1 MKMKEYYLYWLL
13 LLFFFTGCQRDEY
26 TSTDGEGSLRLSVGM
41 KNDLKVV
48 ATRALTSE
56 EQAILEKDCKVR
68 IYQREK
74 EDLKLVR
81 KYQGVEN
88 VPADILLASGD
99 YQVKVTAGE
108 MVSASFDKKFY
119 EGIKSFTITKGADVK
134 VDVVANVGNT
144 VATVAFAETMN
155 PYFENC
161 TVGVAV
167 KAENGILDFTAD
179 DAGKLGY
186 FSVPV
191 ACDTLF
197 CTFEATNK
205 LTGAPF
211 VHIDTIPDVVSATLY
226 NLTYEFK
233 ESEVE
238 VPDTGGG
245 MINLVV
251 DVTPIGEVE
260 TEETIY
266 RRPSVKAE
274 MGGQNLVLTQPA
286 YMKIGDGEDMT
297 VMIKGSTE
305 LTQIEI
311 ASEQFPDFLG
321 APTAQQAFDL
331 KNLTT
336 EEEDLLA
343 NGGITIDKK
352 EASLGHAMDIKLSAS
367 LIRKYTAEN
376 GTRNIRFSVTDQRGY
391 QRIVDWQIV
400 ASDIAVQTVAI
411 PDDKKYLIWATKA
424 TLFGEVLPER
434 EPQSELSFRYRK
446 VGTTEWQTVPAVR
459 NGSVLTAEVTGLK
472 NDDNELFSEYEYQ
485 VMEGTMASNVKC
497 QFTTEKTLQLENC
510 GFEEWSG
517 SAPAYIAPSSNDSDI
532 FWDSG
537 NHGSATLG
545 RDVTTSDTNVK
556 HSGKYSAKLTSQK
569 VVTQFAAGNLF
580 TGRYLQTEMTGLKG
594 DGILGW
600 GRPFTSRPIALT
612 GWIRYNSGKVN
623 YADSHIGNNEQDQ
636 GYIFIALGDWQEE
649 TYTYKGVTY
658 SWERI
663 VATKVPKLFDHTTE
677 NKGTIAHGEQTW
689 MQSTDEDLNGTKMY
703 PFTIRLDYWDEER
716 IPTTIIVVASASKF
730 GDFFA
735 GSTSSVM
742 WLDDL
747 KLIYDESEITE

>member
-119 EGIKSFTITKGADVK
+119 EGIKSFTITKEADVK

-545 RDVTTSDTNVK
+545 RDVTTPDTNVK
-556 HSGKYSAKLTSQK
+556 HSGNRSAKLTSQK

-580 TGRYLQTEMTGLKG
+580 TGRYLQTEMSGLKG

>member
-367 LIRKYTAEN
+367 LIQKYTAEN

-472 NDDNELFSEYEYQ
+472 NNDNELFSEYEYQ

-545 RDVTTSDTNVK
+545 RDVTTPDTNVK
-556 HSGKYSAKLTSQK
+556 HSGNRSAKLTSQK

-580 TGRYLQTEMTGLKG
+580 TGRYLQTEMSGLKG

>member
-48 ATRALTSE
+48 VTRALTSE

-167 KAENGILDFTAD
+167 NAENGILDFPAD

-186 FSVPV
+186 FSAPV

-367 LIRKYTAEN
+367 LIQKYTAEN

-400 ASDIAVQTVAI
+400 ASNIAVQTVAI

-545 RDVTTSDTNVK
+545 RDVTTPDINVK
-556 HSGKYSAKLTSQK
+556 HSGNRSAKLTSQK

-580 TGRYLQTEMTGLKG
+580 TGRYLQTEMSGLKG

>member
-26 TSTDGEGSLRLSVGM
+26 TSADGEGSLRLSVGM

-321 APTAQQAFDL
+321 APTTQQAFDL

-336 EEEDLLA
+336 EEENLLA

-472 NDDNELFSEYEYQ
+472 NNDNELFSEYEYQ
-485 VMEGTMASNVKC
+485 VMEGTMASSVKC

-545 RDVTTSDTNVK
+545 KDVTTPDTNVK
-556 HSGKYSAKLTSQK
+556 HSGSRSAKLTSQK
-569 VVTQFAAGNLF
+569 VATQFAAGNLF
-580 TGRYLQTEMTGLKG
+580 TGRYLQTEMTVFKG

>member
-26 TSTDGEGSLRLSVGM
+26 TATDGEGSLRLSVGM

-99 YQVKVTAGE
+99 YQAKVTAGE
-108 MVSASFDKKFY
+108 VVSASFDKKFY

-321 APTAQQAFDL
+321 APTTQQAFDL

-336 EEEDLLA
+336 EEENLLA

-376 GTRNIRFSVTDQRGY
+376 GTRNIRFFVTDQRGY

-472 NDDNELFSEYEYQ
+472 NNDNELFSEYEYQ
-485 VMEGTMASNVKC
+485 VMEGTMASSVKC

-545 RDVTTSDTNVK
+545 KDVTTPDTNVK
-556 HSGKYSAKLTSQK
+556 HSGSRSAKLTSQK
-569 VVTQFAAGNLF
+569 VATQFAAGNLF
-580 TGRYLQTEMTGLKG
+580 TGRYLQTEMTVFKG

-677 NKGTIAHGEQTW
+677 NEGTIAHGEQTW

>member
-48 ATRALTSE
+48 VTRALTSE

-186 FSVPV
+186 FSAPV

-367 LIRKYTAEN
+367 LIQKYTAEN

-400 ASDIAVQTVAI
+400 ASNIAVQTVAI

-459 NGSVLTAEVTGLK
+459 NDSVLTAEVTGLK

-545 RDVTTSDTNVK
+545 RDVTTPDINVK
-556 HSGKYSAKLTSQK
+556 HSGNRSAKLTSQK

-580 TGRYLQTEMTGLKG
+580 TGRYLQTEMSGLKG

>member
-108 MVSASFDKKFY
+108 VVSASFDKKFY

-167 KAENGILDFTAD
+167 KAENGTLDFMAD

-186 FSVPV
+186 FSAPV

-545 RDVTTSDTNVK
+545 RDVTTPDTNVK
-556 HSGKYSAKLTSQK
+556 HSGNRSAKLTSQK

-580 TGRYLQTEMTGLKG
+580 TGRYLQTEMSGLKG

>member
-1 MKMKEYYLYWLL
+1 MKIKEYYLYWLL

-26 TSTDGEGSLRLSVGM
+26 TATDGEGSLRLSIGM

-367 LIRKYTAEN
+367 LIQKYTAEN

-472 NDDNELFSEYEYQ
+472 NNDNELFSEYEYQ

-545 RDVTTSDTNVK
+545 RDVTTPDTNVK
-556 HSGKYSAKLTSQK
+556 HSGNRSAKLTSQK

-580 TGRYLQTEMTGLKG
+580 TGRYLQTEMSGLKG

>member
-48 ATRALTSE
+48 VTRALTSE

-186 FSVPV
+186 FSAPV

-367 LIRKYTAEN
+367 LIQKYTAEN

-400 ASDIAVQTVAI
+400 ASNIAVQTVAI

-485 VMEGTMASNVKC
+485 VMEGTMACNVKC
-497 QFTTEKTLQLENC
+497 KFTTEKTPHLENC

-545 RDVTTSDTNVK
+545 RDVTTPDINVK
-556 HSGKYSAKLTSQK
+556 HSGNRSAKLTSQK

-580 TGRYLQTEMTGLKG
+580 TGRYLQTEMSGLKG

>member
-1 MKMKEYYLYWLL
+1 MKIKEYYLYWLL

-26 TSTDGEGSLRLSVGM
+26 TATDGEGSLRLSIGI

-108 MVSASFDKKFY
+108 VVSASFDKKFY

-352 EASLGHAMDIKLSAS
+352 EASLGHAIDIKLSAS

-376 GTRNIRFSVTDQRGY
+376 GTRSIRFSVTDQRGY

-472 NDDNELFSEYEYQ
+472 NSDNELFSEYEYQ
-485 VMEGTMASNVKC
+485 VMEGAMASNVKC

-649 TYTYKGVTY
+649 TYTYKGDTY
-658 SWERI
+658 SWKRI

-735 GSTSSVM
+735 GSTNSVM

>member
-167 KAENGILDFTAD
+167 KAENGTLDFMAD

-186 FSVPV
+186 FSAPV

-367 LIRKYTAEN
+367 LIQKYTAEN

-400 ASDIAVQTVAI
+400 ASNIAVQTVAI

-545 RDVTTSDTNVK
+545 RDVTTPDTNVK
-556 HSGKYSAKLTSQK
+556 HSGNRSAKLTSQK

-580 TGRYLQTEMTGLKG
+580 TGRYLQTEMSGLKG

>member
-48 ATRALTSE
+48 VTRALTSE

-186 FSVPV
+186 FSAPV

-367 LIRKYTAEN
+367 LIQKYTAEN

-400 ASDIAVQTVAI
+400 ASNIAVQTVAI

-545 RDVTTSDTNVK
+545 RDVTTPDTNVK
-556 HSGKYSAKLTSQK
+556 HSGNRSAKLTSQK

-580 TGRYLQTEMTGLKG
+580 TGRYLQTEMSGLKG

>member
-545 RDVTTSDTNVK
+545 RDVTTPDTNVK
-556 HSGKYSAKLTSQK
+556 HSGNRSAKLTSQK

-580 TGRYLQTEMTGLKG
+580 TGRYLQTEMSGLKG

>member
-197 CTFEATNK
+197 CTFGATNK

-545 RDVTTSDTNVK
+545 RDVTTPDTNVK
-556 HSGKYSAKLTSQK
+556 HSGNRSAKLTSQK

-580 TGRYLQTEMTGLKG
+580 TGRYLQTEMSGLKG

>member
-48 ATRALTSE
+48 VTRALTSE

-186 FSVPV
+186 FSAPV

-367 LIRKYTAEN
+367 LIQKYTAEN

-400 ASDIAVQTVAI
+400 ASNIAVQTVAI

-545 RDVTTSDTNVK
+545 RDVTTPDINVK
-556 HSGKYSAKLTSQK
+556 HSGNRSAKLTSQK

-580 TGRYLQTEMTGLKG
+580 TGRYLQTEMSGLKG

>member
-1 MKMKEYYLYWLL
+1 
-13 LLFFFTGCQRDEY
+13 
-26 TSTDGEGSLRLSVGM
+26 
-41 KNDLKVV
+41 
-48 ATRALTSE
+48 
-56 EQAILEKDCKVR
+56 
-68 IYQREK
+68 
-74 EDLKLVR
+74 
-81 KYQGVEN
+81 
-88 VPADILLASGD
+88 
-99 YQVKVTAGE
+99 
-108 MVSASFDKKFY
+108 
-119 EGIKSFTITKGADVK
+119 
-134 VDVVANVGNT
+134 
-144 VATVAFAETMN
+144 
-155 PYFENC
+155 
-161 TVGVAV
+161 
-167 KAENGILDFTAD
+167 
-179 DAGKLGY
+179 
-186 FSVPV
+186 
-191 ACDTLF
+191 
-197 CTFEATNK
+197 
-205 LTGAPF
+205 
-211 VHIDTIPDVVSATLY
+211 
-226 NLTYEFK
+226 
-233 ESEVE
+233 
-238 VPDTGGG
+238 

-376 GTRNIRFSVTDQRGY
+376 GTRSIRFSVTDQRGY

-472 NDDNELFSEYEYQ
+472 NSDNELFSEYEYQ
-485 VMEGTMASNVKC
+485 VMEGAMASNVKC

-649 TYTYKGVTY
+649 TYTYKGDTY
-658 SWERI
+658 SWKRI

-735 GSTSSVM
+735 GSTNSVM

>member
-1 MKMKEYYLYWLL
+1 MKIKEYYLYWLL

-26 TSTDGEGSLRLSVGM
+26 TATDGEGSLRLSIGM

-88 VPADILLASGD
+88 VPDDILLASGD

-108 MVSASFDKKFY
+108 VVSASFDKKFY

-144 VATVAFAETMN
+144 VDTVAFAETMN

-161 TVGVAV
+161 MVGVAV

-179 DAGKLGY
+179 DVGKLGY

-297 VMIKGSTE
+297 VMIKGSTK

-321 APTAQQAFDL
+321 APTAQQTFDL

-352 EASLGHAMDIKLSAS
+352 EASLGHAMDINLSAS

-376 GTRNIRFSVTDQRGY
+376 GTRSIRFSVTDQRGY

-472 NDDNELFSEYEYQ
+472 NSDNELFSEYEYQ
-485 VMEGTMASNVKC
+485 VMEGAMASNVKC

-517 SAPAYIAPSSNDSDI
+517 SKPMYIAASSSDF

-537 NHGSATLG
+537 NHGSSSVSAFATDL
-545 RDVTTSDTNVK
+545 TTADSSVK
-556 HSGKYSAKLTSQK
+556 VEGKYSAKLQSK
-569 VVTQFAAGNLF
+569 KIVIKFAAGNLF
-580 TGRYLQTEMTGLKG
+580 IGKYLDTQKMN
-594 DGILGW
+594 GILGW
-600 GRPFTSRPIALT
+600 GRSFTSRPVALT
-612 GWIRYNSGKVN
+612 GYIRYTSGTVDNGGKYIEN
-623 YADSHIGNNEQDQ
+623 GEQDKGQ
-636 GYIFIALGDWQEE
+636 VFIALGDWEGQTYGGE
-649 TYTYKGVTY
+649 TWPLIVDTRDAATFFDPKGDNV
-658 SWERI
+658 
-663 VATKVPKLFDHTTE
+663 
-677 NKGTIAHGEQTW
+677 IAYGEQTW
-689 MQSTDEDLNGTKMY
+689 DSSTEGENMH
-703 PFTIRLDYWDEER
+703 PFVIRLNYSLER
-716 IPTTIIVVASASKF
+716 IPTSIVVVASASKY
-730 GDFFA
+730 GDYFE
-735 GSTSSVM
+735 GSTGSSM
-742 WLDDL
+742 WLDNL
-747 KLIYDESEITE
+747 KLVYDESELEE

>member
-167 KAENGILDFTAD
+167 KAENGTLDFMAD

-186 FSVPV
+186 FSAPV

-472 NDDNELFSEYEYQ
+472 NNDNELFSEYEYQ
-485 VMEGTMASNVKC
+485 VMEGTMASSVKC

-545 RDVTTSDTNVK
+545 KDVTTPDTNVK
-556 HSGKYSAKLTSQK
+556 HSGNRSAKLTSQK
-569 VVTQFAAGNLF
+569 VATQFAAGNLF
-580 TGRYLQTEMTGLKG
+580 TGRYLQTEMTVFKG

-600 GRPFTSRPIALT
+600 GRSFTSRPIALT

>member
-1 MKMKEYYLYWLL
+1 MKIKEYYLYWLL

-26 TSTDGEGSLRLSVGM
+26 TATDGEGSLRLSIGM

-108 MVSASFDKKFY
+108 VVSASFDKKFY

-367 LIRKYTAEN
+367 LIQKYTAEN

-472 NDDNELFSEYEYQ
+472 NNDNELFSEYEYQ

-545 RDVTTSDTNVK
+545 RDVTTPDTNVK
-556 HSGKYSAKLTSQK
+556 HSGNRSAKLTSQK

-580 TGRYLQTEMTGLKG
+580 TGRYLQTEMSGLKG

>member
-48 ATRALTSE
+48 VTRALTSE

-186 FSVPV
+186 FSAPV

-367 LIRKYTAEN
+367 LIQKYTAEN

-400 ASDIAVQTVAI
+400 ASNIAVQTVAI

-510 GFEEWSG
+510 GFEEWWG

-545 RDVTTSDTNVK
+545 RDVTTPDINVK
-556 HSGKYSAKLTSQK
+556 HSGNRSAKLTSQK

-580 TGRYLQTEMTGLKG
+580 TGRYLQTEMSGLKG

>member
-26 TSTDGEGSLRLSVGM
+26 TATDGEGSLRLSVGM

-99 YQVKVTAGE
+99 YQAKVTAGE
-108 MVSASFDKKFY
+108 VVSASFDKKFY
-119 EGIKSFTITKGADVK
+119 EGIKSFTMTKGADVK

-321 APTAQQAFDL
+321 APTTQQAFDL

-336 EEEDLLA
+336 EEENLLA

-376 GTRNIRFSVTDQRGY
+376 GTRNIRFFVTDQRGY

-472 NDDNELFSEYEYQ
+472 NNDNELFSEYEYQ
-485 VMEGTMASNVKC
+485 VMEGTMASSVKC

-545 RDVTTSDTNVK
+545 KDVTTPDTNVK
-556 HSGKYSAKLTSQK
+556 HSGSRSAKLTSQK
-569 VVTQFAAGNLF
+569 VATQFAAGNLF
-580 TGRYLQTEMTGLKG
+580 TGRYLQTEMTVFKG

-677 NKGTIAHGEQTW
+677 NEGTIAHGEQTW